1 VKNLLGVE
9 GYTEFQTDFRKY
21 FEEMRKKW
29 IDVKESEIAE
39 YYSVEVSSKF
49 KHLLKK
55 HKPGKVVS
63 LKCFIRTVKRF

>member
-55 HKPGKVVS
+55 HKQGKVVS